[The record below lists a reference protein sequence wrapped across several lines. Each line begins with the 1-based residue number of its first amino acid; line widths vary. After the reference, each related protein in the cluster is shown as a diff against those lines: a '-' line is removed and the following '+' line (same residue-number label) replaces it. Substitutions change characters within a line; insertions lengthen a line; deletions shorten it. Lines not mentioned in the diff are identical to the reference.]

1 MNIAKTQDG
10 TNLFKSLFDFNLF
23 KLIQDNFSNHYT
35 VCLEIY
41 FQRVPFYSLEFN
53 SFKINIQ
60 KLNMNIDKS
69 MTKKV
74 NSDYKYFRSI
84 LNLSPDGTSQSIQ
97 RRLYIEVECIYDN
110 KTPSL
115 LPIYVVI
122 HGTKNEAKN
131 DLDFSIYDY
140 YKSYDIIN
148 ETTQMHIPIDMNG
161 NDILKTT
168 HYLHGYL
175 NTNTQGKTFTINGC
189 KNILLPSLSIIK
201 QVQILYNS
209 FKFYHKTLNNEIYYG
224 PNLSLSD
231 FFTSSQTTQIQAF
244 NTNITIL
251 NNHFRVKL
259 INKDAPNED
268 LNILIKYIH

>member
-10 TNLFKSLFDFNLF
+10 ANLFKGRFDFNLF

-35 VCLEIY
+35 VCLEIH

-53 SFKINIQ
+53 SFKINFQ

-110 KTPSL
+110 KSPNL

-148 ETTQMHIPIDMNG
+148 ETMQMHIPIDMKG

-175 NTNTQGKTFTINGC
+175 NNNTQDKTFTINGC

-209 FKFYHKTLNNEIYYG
+209 FKFYHKTLNI
-224 PNLSLSD
+224 
-231 FFTSSQTTQIQAF
+231 
-244 NTNITIL
+244 
-251 NNHFRVKL
+251 
-259 INKDAPNED
+259 
-268 LNILIKYIH
+268 

>member
-1 MNIAKTQDG
+1 
-10 TNLFKSLFDFNLF
+10 
-23 KLIQDNFSNHYT
+23 
-35 VCLEIY
+35 
-41 FQRVPFYSLEFN
+41 
-53 SFKINIQ
+53 
-60 KLNMNIDKS
+60 MNIDKS

-110 KTPSL
+110 KTPNL

-148 ETTQMHIPIDMNG
+148 ETMQMHIPIDMNG

-175 NTNTQGKTFTINGC
+175 NTNTQDKTFTINGY
-189 KNILLPSLSIIK
+189 KKILLPSLSIIK

-209 FKFYHKTLNNEIYYG
+209 FKFYHKTLNIEIYYG

-244 NTNITIL
+244 NTNITI
-251 NNHFRVKL
+251 F
-259 INKDAPNED
+259 
-268 LNILIKYIH
+268 